1 MAEIHVEPRGHGKA
15 WLWLLL
21 LVVVLVVVGWI
32 LFGSGT
38 VQIGMVER
46 AADALVAFA
55 QGSSSPG
62 GLHG

>member
-21 LVVVLVVVGWI
+21 LVVVLVVAGWI

-38 VQIGMVER
+38 VQVGAIDR
-46 AADALVAFA
+46 AADAVVALA
-55 QGSSSPG
+55 QGIFPG
-62 GLHG
+62 GFHG